1 MVQTSGATQPLREAG
16 QHLGPEKRQQ
26 LYSELRRSSMHIG
39 VGRSKLFVDC
49 DERLGMIRQD
59 EEGHAHITKGT
70 TGARPKASHL
80 RPAESAWV
88 ARAKSSILLRYMNE
102 G

>member
-39 VGRSKLFVDC
+39 AGRSKLFVDC
-49 DERLGMIRQD
+49 DERLGIIRQG
-59 EEGHAHITKGT
+59 EEGRAHITKGRQ
-70 TGARPKASHL
+70 GPDQRRIALDQLILPG
-80 RPAESAWV
+80 W
-88 ARAKSSILLRYMNE
+88 RAKSSILLRFMNE